1 MARKFNVGRQNEVLL
16 NDKHNHLYEIIKNY
30 SNNSNPNNSQVPL
43 LEESEQNI
51 PKGALWL
58 DDYNSVDNAD
68 LKYFDGQG
76 WKKLFNN
83 KFKLVEFLLDET
95 EPQNAIN
102 GQLWIDNGVLK
113 YYNNG
118 QFCPLKAI
126 SYDTEVVTLYG
137 YEDFAI
143 ISPIKHTE
151 DTVIDNF
158 TDIIFYNES
167 IDE

>member
-68 LKYFDGQG
+68 LKYFDQI
-76 WKKLFNN
+76 LQYIYTVTNN
-83 KFKLVEFLLDET
+83 F
-95 EPQNAIN
+95 Q
-102 GQLWIDNGVLK
+102 
-113 YYNNG
+113 
-118 QFCPLKAI
+118 
-126 SYDTEVVTLYG
+126 S
-137 YEDFAI
+137 
-143 ISPIKHTE
+143 
-151 DTVIDNF
+151 
-158 TDIIFYNES
+158 
-167 IDE
+167 